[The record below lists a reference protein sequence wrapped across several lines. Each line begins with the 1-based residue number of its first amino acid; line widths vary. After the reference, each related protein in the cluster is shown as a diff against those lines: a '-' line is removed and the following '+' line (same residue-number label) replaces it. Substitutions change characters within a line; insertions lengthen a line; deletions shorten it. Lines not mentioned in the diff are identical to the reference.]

1 MRASEERFTRDMR
14 RLTLAIRLI
23 RLDAR
28 TRTVAEWSGLTI
40 HRVRTLY
47 RSPLADIEQPSVTR
61 PRGPAPYNIGCL
73 TGSANLRSEVG
84 AAAVLCRAL
93 GVYVPG
99 ERVTP
104 NRVISLARGE
114 RLCLAY
120 EVYSSVVPAPKL
132 SIEHLA
138 LLVRELVSGERV
150 TLGACV
156 ACDGAIVIDR
166 LRADRPVCAV
176 CGGVAVEEG
185 ARAADVCESGPAS
198 HPASVQKNLF

>member
-14 RLTLAIRLI
+14 RLTLAIRLL

-61 PRGPAPYNIGCL
+61 PRGPAPYNIGSL

-99 ERVTP
+99 ERVPP
-104 NRVISLARGE
+104 NRVTSLARGE

-120 EVYSSVVPAPKL
+120 EVYASVVPAPKL
-132 SIEHLA
+132 SIEHVA

-150 TLGACV
+150 TLGACI

-166 LRADRPVCAV
+166 LRADRQVCAV

-185 ARAADVCESGPAS
+185 ALPEDAGGSTPTAPATAAQQS
-198 HPASVQKNLF
+198 LF